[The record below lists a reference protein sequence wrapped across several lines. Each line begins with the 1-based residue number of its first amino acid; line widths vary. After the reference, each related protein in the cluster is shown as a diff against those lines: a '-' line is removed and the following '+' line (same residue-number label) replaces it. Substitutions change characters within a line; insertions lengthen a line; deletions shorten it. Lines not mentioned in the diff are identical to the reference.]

1 MKSKAPKP
9 LPETMQAVFLDSQLY
24 TCFSLDGQQE
34 EKLDKLFLGS
44 GTVDAWCPSCGC
56 SNVFHIKSQLA
67 SYGEPKK
74 SLPYRGIIIIE
85 AVCGR
90 GV

>member
-44 GTVDAWCPSCGC
+44 GTVDA
-56 SNVFHIKSQLA
+56 
-67 SYGEPKK
+67 
-74 SLPYRGIIIIE
+74 
-85 AVCGR
+85 
-90 GV
+90 